1 MEYESFLRR
10 ARAEGWRDPVQVSIL
25 EIKAYEAGTL
35 MERKRVLSIFKDV
48 EEGQAMR
55 SMDIWRYIFKIRNP
69 HNKV

>member
-69 HNKV
+69 NNKV

>member
-55 SMDIWRYIFKIRNP
+55 SMDVWRYIFKIKNP
-69 HNKV
+69 NNKV

>member
-1 MEYESFLRR
+1 MEDESFLRR

>member
-1 MEYESFLRR
+1 MEYEDFLRR

-69 HNKV
+69 NNEV

>member
-55 SMDIWRYIFKIRNP
+55 SMDVWRYIFKIRNP
-69 HNKV
+69 NNKV

>member
-35 MERKRVLSIFKDV
+35 IERKRVLSIFKDV

-55 SMDIWRYIFKIRNP
+55 SMDVWRYIFKIKNP
-69 HNKV
+69 NNKV

>member
-1 MEYESFLRR
+1 MEYESSLRR

-55 SMDIWRYIFKIRNP
+55 SMDVWRYIFKIRN
-69 HNKV
+69 HNNKV